1 MTTDQ
6 ISREQR
12 VSARRRGSEGRLST
26 RQQLLEAAGH
36 VFAEKGFHRA
46 TGKEICERA
55 GANTAAINYY
65 FGSIEGLY
73 AAVLEEAH
81 GRLITLEKMKSAIAG
96 KPDAKAKLAA
106 ILDLAVDMLTGE
118 LSSSWVLRVFG
129 REIITPS
136 FALDALMERQAVP
149 KLLILRSI
157 VAELMGLPEDH
168 PGVARGCLG
177 VVAPCAMLLIA
188 DRQHLKKIL
197 PGLGVGREDA
207 SALKRHMLDH
217 ALGGLAAAGREAR
230 AETGRRGRKPQRPK

>member
-1 MTTDQ
+1 MTTEQ
-6 ISREQR
+6 ITQQQR
-12 VSARRRGSEGRLST
+12 LPLRRRSSEGRLST

-65 FGSIEGLY
+65 FGSMEGLY

-81 GRLITLEKMKSAIAG
+81 GRLITLEKLKSAIAG

-106 ILDLAVDMLTGE
+106 IVDLAVDLLTGP
-118 LSSSWVLRVFG
+118 LSSSWVLRAFG

-136 FALDALMERQAVP
+136 FALDALIERQAVP
-149 KLLILRSI
+149 KLRILRSI

-168 PGVARGCLG
+168 PGVARGCLS
-177 VVAPCAMLLIA
+177 VVAPFAMLLLA
-188 DRQHLKKIL
+188 DRQHMQKVM

-207 SALKRHMLDH
+207 SALKRHMLAH
-217 ALGGLAAAGREAR
+217 TLGGLAAAGREVR
-230 AETGRRGRKPQRPK
+230 DKTGRRAGKPRRTR